1 MLFFR
6 KFLFQKLWD
15 MFIFWV
21 YHLSAC
27 CFKDVL
33 IMLQISGWWIS
44 RCDCRNDKITNDRS
58 SEQIQTCFGD
68 EVKPLREGT
77 KNFWKVYNKFQPFS
91 IPVSEVLSKTFAE
104 SCFQLK
110 MLRVVFKSF
119 SFLIF
124 PHSVKMI
131 LKGQKRKLPQEDLE
145 VADSG
150 GPVWERQRQF
160 VFSVS
165 LNKYQRS
172 QELPE
177 PSLRRSVLIANT
189 LRQMSLEGCREPPAD
204 MEVPETPP
212 SAQQEYFPHEA
223 SAVNEAESVS
233 LSLLTCPAG
242 GVPSSSREF
251 PMSVED
257 DEDWES
263 ADSDVSLSAAI
274 SSILTALDST
284 IDGNSP
290 RTPLRSLENLSGSSE
305 VASVKLGVRG
315 HGVSWQQADQRARDG
330 GLSDVT
336 VEDLF
341 QDIDTCLLERDMGGL
356 GLGGHQAGDD
366 LLRYLPPFSL
376 NPNLKCLPSFSS
388 FSPLPAGFPPAA
400 PSSMSAP
407 SQSRET
413 FELDNLMEILVESW
427 RIPGLPHTPKVR
439 TLCCFTL

>member
-1 MLFFR
+1 
-6 KFLFQKLWD
+6 
-15 MFIFWV
+15 
-21 YHLSAC
+21 
-27 CFKDVL
+27 
-33 IMLQISGWWIS
+33 
-44 RCDCRNDKITNDRS
+44 
-58 SEQIQTCFGD
+58 
-68 EVKPLREGT
+68 
-77 KNFWKVYNKFQPFS
+77 
-91 IPVSEVLSKTFAE
+91 
-104 SCFQLK
+104 
-110 MLRVVFKSF
+110 
-119 SFLIF
+119 
-124 PHSVKMI
+124 MI

-212 SAQQEYFPHEA
+212 SAEQEYFPH
-223 SAVNEAESVS
+223 
-233 LSLLTCPAG
+233 
-242 GVPSSSREF
+242 
-251 PMSVED
+251 
-257 DEDWES
+257 ES

-413 FELDNLMEILVESW
+413 FELDNLMEILVES
-427 RIPGLPHTPKVR
+427 
-439 TLCCFTL
+439 